1 MLKICLSVL
10 FIIFLVQGIAI
21 ADFYKWEDENGNIQ
35 ITDYPPPT
43 KLVKNMQ
50 VHKYESDSSEDF
62 VSAKESKKDAPKR
75 ISSKDSNIKSTPN
88 HDIVLYTTSWCPSC
102 KKARNFFISRNI
114 FFTEYDVEKDKDAA
128 QMFKQLNS
136 RGGVPFAIINGQS
149 ILGYSESAY
158 ESALQKNQ

>member
-1 MLKICLSVL
+1 MLKLCLSVI
-10 FIIFLVQGIAI
+10 FIIFLIQGIAI
-21 ADFYKWEDENGNIQ
+21 ADFYTWEDENGNIQ

-43 KLVKNMQ
+43 KSVKNIK
-50 VHKYESDSSEDF
+50 VHKNDTDSSDN
-62 VSAKESKKDAPKR
+62 SISPKESKKNEPKK
-75 ISSKDSNIKSTPN
+75 ISSQNSNIKPAEN

-114 FFTEYDVEKDKDAA
+114 PFTEYDVEKDNNAA
-128 QMFKQLNS
+128 QMFKQLNN

>member
-1 MLKICLSVL
+1 
-10 FIIFLVQGIAI
+10 VQGIAI
-21 ADFYKWEDENGNIQ
+21 ADFYTWEDENGNIQ

-43 KLVKNMQ
+43 KSIKNIK
-50 VHKYESDSSEDF
+50 VHKHESDSSDDS
-62 VSAKESKKDAPKR
+62 VSTKESKKDA
-75 ISSKDSNIKSTPN
+75 SKITFSKNSNVTPSNN
-88 HDIVLYTTSWCPSC
+88 HDVVLYTTSWCPSC